1 MTYYID
7 IPKEYLNELKDS
19 YFESEAY
26 KDILAEIA
34 IRDRAC
40 ENKTLENLTAL
51 YKNSLIRY
59 TKAKA
64 DLELD
69 FIRKNYPTVVSW
81 TAHFGDDKLTIETND

>member
-7 IPKEYLNELKDS
+7 IPKEYLGELKDS

-51 YKNSLIRY
+51 YKSSLIRY

-69 FIRKNYPTVVSW
+69 FIRKNYPTVNSW